1 MSTTTEYFSMQ
12 GKVSIGKRNADGSRA
27 PARWVADASSLEW
40 AMSVDQQEANESWSG
55 VRGLAATLT
64 TKRSMQVNLT
74 LRQIN
79 DDNATL
85 ALDGSTVAV
94 TTGTVTGEAIG
105 DVAAGNV
112 VALEFAKVSS
122 VVLTDG
128 AAATLVANTDY
139 TLNADTGVVTF
150 LTAKTGVTAAYSYA
164 AHSIVTA
171 LSKVADDYY
180 VLFDGINSVDGAT
193 GKVRG
198 EVHRVSFNPAS
209 NLAWISDNFG
219 EMQLQGKA
227 KVDPVRQSDPNWG
240 GYARV
245 ILV

>member
-1 MSTTTEYFSMQ
+1 MSAVTEYFSMQ

-27 PARWVADASSLEW
+27 PARWVSDASTLEW

-74 LRQIN
+74 LRQLN
-79 DDNATL
+79 DDNAAL
-85 ALDGSTVAV
+85 AMDGDTVAV
-94 TTGTVTGEAIG
+94 ASGSATGEVIG

-112 VALEFAKVSS
+112 VALEFAKVSA

-128 AAATLVANTDY
+128 SAATLVAGTDY

-150 LTAKTGVTAAYSYA
+150 LTAKTGVTAAYTYA
-164 AHSIVTA
+164 AFSIVTA
-171 LSKVADDYY
+171 LAKVPDDWY
-180 VLFDGINSVDGAT
+180 VLFDGLNTVDGAT

-198 EVHRVSFNPAS
+198 EVHRISFNPAS

-227 KVDPVRQSDPNWG
+227 KIDPVRQADPQWG

-245 ILV
+245 ILI